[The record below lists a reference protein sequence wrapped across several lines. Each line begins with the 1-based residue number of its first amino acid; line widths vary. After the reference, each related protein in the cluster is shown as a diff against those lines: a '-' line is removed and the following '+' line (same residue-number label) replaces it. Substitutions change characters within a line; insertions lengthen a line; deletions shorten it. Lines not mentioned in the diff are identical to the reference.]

1 MIRPMAALNR
11 PWSLPDNMV
20 VPREFNLSSRK
31 KRPSDGCGSSGA
43 HRTNGK
49 RGPRHSPCCRTP
61 RKTLHECEFIV
72 GSRAFMEE
80 SSTTSCL
87 RPSSYQPQRL
97 ILVERNRKHTIP
109 PLNGVGSPSFV
120 TTQAIGVGV
129 VDEAFRLRIERDLTP
144 QLPADGGGEAG
155 HLPVTDDARVAQP
168 CQGSRVG

>member
-1 MIRPMAALNR
+1 
-11 PWSLPDNMV
+11 
-20 VPREFNLSSRK
+20 
-31 KRPSDGCGSSGA
+31 
-43 HRTNGK
+43 
-49 RGPRHSPCCRTP
+49 
-61 RKTLHECEFIV
+61 
-72 GSRAFMEE
+72 MEE

-168 CQGSRVG
+168 CQGSRVGSGAQTLPETDRSGDEENEGSTPARRVRRSPLVRSKTGTQQVPWLIRSGSDIITPQSTLPTTGWIHL